1 MAAYSRLFDR
11 ALVLAAIVHQDMPR
25 KGTVIPYVIHPV
37 HVATILLRHGYG
49 ETLAVAALLHDVLE
63 DIDYDNGRVQLAV
76 RATFPAADLPEKIVI
91 AGMYQAAF
99 EGFVAREFPADVLN
113 LVRAVTE
120 PRDASTRPWK
130 ERKSSTIARMR
141 DASPEVAVLKAADA
155 LHNVRSI
162 LEDIDH
168 HGATVLGRFKAAP
181 ADTLWYYRELAGLI
195 RQRLDDAP
203 IALEL
208 VEATDALG
216 RGVERGDW

>member
-1 MAAYSRLFDR
+1 MPHPTSR
-11 ALVLAAIVHQDMPR
+11 
-25 KGTVIPYVIHPV
+25 
-37 HVATILLRHGYG
+37 
-49 ETLAVAALLHDVLE
+49 
-63 DIDYDNGRVQLAV
+63 
-76 RATFPAADLPEKIVI
+76 
-91 AGMYQAAF
+91 
-99 EGFVAREFPADVLN
+99 
-113 LVRAVTE
+113 
-120 PRDASTRPWK
+120 
-130 ERKSSTIARMR
+130 
-141 DASPEVAVLKAADA
+141 VLKAADA